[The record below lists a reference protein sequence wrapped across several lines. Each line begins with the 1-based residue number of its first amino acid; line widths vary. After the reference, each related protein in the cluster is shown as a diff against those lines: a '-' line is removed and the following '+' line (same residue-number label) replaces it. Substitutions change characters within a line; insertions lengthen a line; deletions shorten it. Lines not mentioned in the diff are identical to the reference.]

1 MVARVTQ
8 YLRETGQE
16 MKRVSWPG
24 RQELKESTIVVLVTV
39 TIITILLFVV
49 DKILD
54 LGIKG
59 IIKSLG

>member
-1 MVARVTQ
+1 MVARFTQ

-16 MKRVSWPG
+16 MKRVSWPTRG
-24 RQELKESTIVVLVTV
+24 ELKESTIVVLVTV
-39 TIITILLFVV
+39 TIITIFLFAV

-54 LGIKG
+54 LGVKG

>member
-1 MVARVTQ
+1 MVARLTQ

-24 RQELKESTIVVLVTV
+24 KQELKESTIVVLVTV
-39 TIITILLFVV
+39 TIIMLFLFVV

-59 IIKSLG
+59 IIQSLG

>member
-39 TIITILLFVV
+39 TIITIFLFVV

>member
-1 MVARVTQ
+1 MVARLTQ

-39 TIITILLFVV
+39 TVIMVFLFIV
-49 DKILD
+49 DKSLD

-59 IIKSLG
+59 IIQSLG

>member
-1 MVARVTQ
+1 MVARLTQ

-24 RQELKESTIVVLVTV
+24 KQELKESTIVVLVTV
-39 TIITILLFVV
+39 TVIMVFLFIV
-49 DKILD
+49 DKTLD

-59 IIKSLG
+59 IIQSLG

>member
-1 MVARVTQ
+1 MVARFTQ
-8 YLRETGQE
+8 YLRESGQE

-39 TIITILLFVV
+39 TIITVLLFVV